1 MRGVAHLSKFS
12 LFLAFDS
19 DVLRLE
25 ALYYLEVFSS
35 IKLYVFKNFNL
46 HKQGYTSKAHRVK
59 NFYTNIY
66 AKWKGIKQLQNYKK
80 IPAALQH

>member
-19 DVLRLE
+19 DVLWLE

-46 HKQGYTSKAHRVK
+46 HKQGYT
-59 NFYTNIY
+59 
-66 AKWKGIKQLQNYKK
+66 
-80 IPAALQH
+80 